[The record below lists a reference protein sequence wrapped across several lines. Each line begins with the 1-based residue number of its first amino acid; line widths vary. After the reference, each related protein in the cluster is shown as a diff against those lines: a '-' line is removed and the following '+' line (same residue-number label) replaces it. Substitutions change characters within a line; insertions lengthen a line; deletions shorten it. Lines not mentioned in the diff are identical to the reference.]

1 MKMEPEIRVRQRSAG
16 GSGSGSGSRE
26 GRHVCT
32 HVAALVVVGPVGQH
46 EGGHGERPVAAV
58 GGLREV
64 QAAGED
70 AVVVGGHGDGAA
82 LHVPGTGRQDELGLR
97 EGAL

>member
-1 MKMEPEIRVRQRSAG
+1 MKMEHEIRVRRRSAG
-16 GSGSGSGSRE
+16 RKRKRKRKPRGPPCR
-26 GRHVCT
+26 T

-82 LHVPGTGRQDELGLR
+82 LHVPGTGRRDELGLTDR
-97 EGAL
+97 AL